1 MTFHNT
7 ETSNVLSKCDFRLEK
22 HEVAAKT
29 SVQNPVC
36 NQKRTALG
44 RNEDKTSS
52 SSKLS
57 TNWFK
62 PSMSGSTAPGQG
74 MELLA
79 AFCILYV

>member
-1 MTFHNT
+1 MTCHNT

-22 HEVAAKT
+22 REAAAKT

-52 SSKLS
+52 STQLS
-57 TNWFK
+57 TNWCK
-62 PSMSGSTAPGQG
+62 PIMSGSTAPGQG
-74 MELLA
+74 MELA
-79 AFCILYV
+79 HY